1 MKSFEF
7 EVREEQI
14 WKFIIDAT
22 CQNRAIK
29 LFQEYASEYMTDTNL
44 KDTNC
49 NYDVKE
55 LSRVGDPHVR
65 VQPYFQQD

>member
-7 EVREEQI
+7 EVREEQV
-14 WKFIIDAT
+14 WKFTIDAT

-44 KDTNC
+44 EDTNC

-55 LSRVGDPHVR
+55 LESS
-65 VQPYFQQD
+65 QAS